1 MQSSSPPLYA
11 VLQQHG
17 AVLQGGPGA
26 LKGYQARILVDRN
39 ARPRFCKAYSVPYA
53 YRELIENELD
63 CLVVGGILEPVE
75 FSEWAVPIVPVLKSN
90 RKSIRVCGDFK
101 QTINPV
107 SHLDRYPFPKVEDLF
122 TSLSGGKV
130 FSKIDLSQAYQ
141 EVPLEEESRQHVVI
155 NTPKGF
161 FRYT

>member
-11 VLQQHG
+11 VLQQHE
-17 AVLQGGPGA
+17 AVFQGGPGA
-26 LKGYQARILVDRN
+26 LKGYQARILVDQN

-53 YRELIENELD
+53 YRELVENELD
-63 CLVVGGILEPVE
+63 CLVADGILEPVE

-107 SHLDRYPFPKVEDLF
+107 SRLDRYPIPKVEDLF
-122 TSLSGGKV
+122 TSLSGGRA
-130 FSKIDLSQAYQ
+130 FSKI
-141 EVPLEEESRQHVVI
+141 EVPKLTGKFPLRKSHDS
-155 NTPKGF
+155 TL
-161 FRYT
+161 